1 MKKRYVIFLCIL
13 IAALLFGTG
22 FHVGKSSVC
31 PIADT
36 IRLGDTVRLPAPEVI
51 REIPVPVPVD
61 VDTAAILQKYFTKKV
76 YNDTIILTKF
86 IEVHLTDTVYMNGL
100 LGRTASYAFSFPEYN
115 RSFSAGIMGGSRSL
129 RLMAA
134 YRHKRFEFLG
144 DYNLIDK
151 SYSVGAKYYLFR
163 W

>member
-1 MKKRYVIFLCIL
+1 MKRRYVIFLCIL

-22 FHVGKSSVC
+22 FHVGKRSVC

-86 IEVHLTDTVYMNGL
+86 IDG
-100 LGRTASYAFSFPEYN
+100 
-115 RSFSAGIMGGSRSL
+115 
-129 RLMAA
+129 
-134 YRHKRFEFLG
+134 
-144 DYNLIDK
+144 
-151 SYSVGAKYYLFR
+151 
-163 W
+163 